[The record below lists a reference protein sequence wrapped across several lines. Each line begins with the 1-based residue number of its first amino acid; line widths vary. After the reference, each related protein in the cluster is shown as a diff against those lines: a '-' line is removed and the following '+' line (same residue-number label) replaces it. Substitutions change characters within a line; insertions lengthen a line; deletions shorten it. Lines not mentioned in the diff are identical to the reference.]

1 MWQHVTNINH
11 GVISMNT
18 RRHQDVPCCLITL
31 SIMTKAH
38 ITLSRNKLC

>member
-18 RRHQDVPCCLITL
+18 RKHQDVPSCLVTL

-38 ITLSRNKLC
+38 ITLSHSELC

>member
-18 RRHQDVPCCLITL
+18 CRHQDVPRCLVIV

-38 ITLSRNKLC
+38 ITLGRNKVC